1 MSGFFGLGGAGEDG
15 RGGAAGNEGQNVNL
29 GADFLQGGALAGV
42 ERFDGVVAAF
52 GVESGVDGADD
63 VRDAQRVED
72 DDVVHGAER
81 GHDAG
86 AVLLAIDGAGWAFQF
101 ADGAVGI
108 QRDGECVAEGASA
121 LEVIDVAGVEEI
133 EAAVGQDEAATLGV
147 EASGFASEIVERK
160 NGGHCGRR
168 FGREVTQVQ
177 RKNRSRWRVRAGILR
192 ENDFSAMRP
201 ITKILLL
208 VVVAFFVYLLWPRT
222 PNLKGFDPG
231 AMADLQV
238 QAWQADK
245 LGKGLDAMMARYKIF
260 ASQYHFSPVAAFQI
274 ARAQGNAVKEIASAK
289 QPNGD
294 AADENRALSALTEKY
309 TVWKTQTHADFD
321 PDALAREEYA
331 WRALEIDG
339 AKTEEIAAP
348 MTRIFAAIYGG
359 VPGDFV
365 DVGTDLASAR
375 GMIFGQQAPTDGS
388 DPVRAAKE
396 TAKEG
401 YSLLKEIAAA
411 PAPNVAVQ

>member
-1 MSGFFGLGGAGEDG
+1 
-15 RGGAAGNEGQNVNL
+15 
-29 GADFLQGGALAGV
+29 
-42 ERFDGVVAAF
+42 VA
-52 GVESGVDGADD
+52 
-63 VRDAQRVED
+63 
-72 DDVVHGAER
+72 
-81 GHDAG
+81 
-86 AVLLAIDGAGWAFQF
+86 
-101 ADGAVGI
+101 
-108 QRDGECVAEGASA
+108 
-121 LEVIDVAGVEEI
+121 
-133 EAAVGQDEAATLGV
+133 
-147 EASGFASEIVERK
+147 
-160 NGGHCGRR
+160 
-168 FGREVTQVQ
+168 QVQ
-177 RKNRSRWRVRAGILR
+177 RKNRSRLAAHAGILR

-208 VVVAFFVYLLWPRT
+208 VVVAFFVYVLWPRT

-245 LGKGLDAMMARYKIF
+245 LGKGLDAMVARYKIF
-260 ASQYHFSPVAAFQI
+260 ASQYNFSPVAAFQI
-274 ARAQGNAVKEIASAK
+274 ARAQGNAVKEIASVK

-375 GMIFGQQAPTDGS
+375 GMIFGQQAPTDGG

-411 PAPNVAVQ
+411 PANVATNSTAQNGSSF

>member
-1 MSGFFGLGGAGEDG
+1 M
-15 RGGAAGNEGQNVNL
+15 
-29 GADFLQGGALAGV
+29 
-42 ERFDGVVAAF
+42 
-52 GVESGVDGADD
+52 
-63 VRDAQRVED
+63 
-72 DDVVHGAER
+72 
-81 GHDAG
+81 
-86 AVLLAIDGAGWAFQF
+86 
-101 ADGAVGI
+101 
-108 QRDGECVAEGASA
+108 
-121 LEVIDVAGVEEI
+121 AGVEEV
-133 EAAVGQDEAATLGV
+133 EAAVGKDEAAAVGAEEIGLTG
-147 EASGFASEIVERK
+147 EIVERK

-168 FGREVTQVQ
+168 FGREAAQVQ

-192 ENDFSAMRP
+192 DDDFSAMRP

-222 PNLKGFDPG
+222 PNLKNFDPG

-245 LGKGLDAMMARYKIF
+245 LGKGLDAMMARYKIY

-339 AKTEEIAAP
+339 AKTGEIAAP
-348 MTRIFAAIYGG
+348 MTRILASIYGG

-401 YSLLKEIAAA
+401 YSLLKEIAAT
-411 PAPNVAVQ
+411 PANVATNSTAQNGSSF